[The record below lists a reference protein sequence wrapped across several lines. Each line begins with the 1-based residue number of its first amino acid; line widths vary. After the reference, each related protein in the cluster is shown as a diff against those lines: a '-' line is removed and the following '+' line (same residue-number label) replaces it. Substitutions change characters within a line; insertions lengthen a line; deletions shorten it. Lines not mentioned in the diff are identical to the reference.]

1 MAAPAAPAAGSV
13 PAGEIERVVIHRKG
27 SPDAPPVH
35 FKPDMLNARPVDV
48 VLRLLKTTVFQN
60 LDAENM
66 EFVLEKRHDGTSE
79 ELEDISLL
87 CSTSGWKTGKQ
98 GVYYTA
104 MDDQPEVAAPAEP
117 AQRAATF
124 GVRFSGRSSQGL
136 ADAVASSGAPEGFD
150 PLGKVAPRAQ
160 VTTNAK
166 AKAAAAAVTQKE
178 KVMAAAGAAPLHD
191 MLAILGK
198 SSAPIH
204 ILSEEIFV
212 NYFDPKGFEMARNI
226 TNRSAN
232 QPEWGNTLTVATAV
246 ITEIVDPSNPAKKMH
261 VDPVS
266 MQDWNLFVNKHLAKP
281 TGQHIIFMGEPTAK
295 IVRDFVNKKA
305 ELAARRSRGVADF
318 QEPRYNVVFK
328 LGTSG
333 KDPTTI
339 TIEIEG
345 MLDPHP
351 YTQLADAFSAFMTK
365 KLNAEEPLEVY
376 KMFVPN
382 KPPKGAGR
390 RPNNFQDAVNEI
402 TPDNFPVSK
411 LTEVMAYEANCNYI
425 GVVLTSMYF
434 ERGSQH
440 AILRTMTTPEKKYSL
455 NRKDPER
462 LVNPTSGGALL
473 QSYVNGIAMCHAAM
487 FHKMCPTD
495 VLKLRDGMTRPLSL
509 RIEDAHRELVNL
521 ELRPYVVPEDKLE
534 DAMKDAR
541 NGKSAFLVHPC
552 SVCGYKRIG
561 NPEHDEIVEKFSRT
575 SKHVFVCDWLGY
587 KCYQGPC
594 FGVCRQGSK
603 DFCHC
608 EEEDGPVED
617 VEHVEKTPAPP
628 KRGRR
633 SKTEKEAAAQ
643 ALPAAPPLP
652 DPKLGSS
659 SSDPLPLDTPA
670 ASSSRPA
677 AEGSRKRARTMNYAV
692 LASGGLDL
700 EAAKEKA
707 QQEKGQQ

>member
-117 AQRAATF
+117 AQR
-124 GVRFSGRSSQGL
+124 RPPSG
-136 ADAVASSGAPEGFD
+136 
-150 PLGKVAPRAQ
+150 LGRPTI

-178 KVMAAAGAAPLHD
+178 KVMAAAGAAVKSGKGIEAVKPTPFSFATYAPAADAAWKPLHD

-261 VDPVS
+261 VVPLDNIEKMWVMQDPVS

-295 IVRDFVNKKA
+295 IFVNKKA

-376 KMFVPN
+376 KIV
-382 KPPKGAGR
+382 
-390 RPNNFQDAVNEI
+390 Q
-402 TPDNFPVSK
+402 
-411 LTEVMAYEANCNYI
+411 C
-425 GVVLTSMYF
+425 VVLSWHPMH
-434 ERGSQH
+434 R
-440 AILRTMTTPEKKYSL
+440 
-455 NRKDPER
+455 
-462 LVNPTSGGALL
+462 ALL
-473 QSYVNGIAMCHAAM
+473 
-487 FHKMCPTD
+487 
-495 VLKLRDGMTRPLSL
+495 
-509 RIEDAHRELVNL
+509 
-521 ELRPYVVPEDKLE
+521 
-534 DAMKDAR
+534 
-541 NGKSAFLVHPC
+541 
-552 SVCGYKRIG
+552 
-561 NPEHDEIVEKFSRT
+561 
-575 SKHVFVCDWLGY
+575 
-587 KCYQGPC
+587 
-594 FGVCRQGSK
+594 
-603 DFCHC
+603 
-608 EEEDGPVED
+608 
-617 VEHVEKTPAPP
+617 
-628 KRGRR
+628 
-633 SKTEKEAAAQ
+633 
-643 ALPAAPPLP
+643 
-652 DPKLGSS
+652 
-659 SSDPLPLDTPA
+659 
-670 ASSSRPA
+670 
-677 AEGSRKRARTMNYAV
+677 
-692 LASGGLDL
+692 
-700 EAAKEKA
+700 
-707 QQEKGQQ
+707 

>member
-1 MAAPAAPAAGSV
+1 
-13 PAGEIERVVIHRKG
+13 
-27 SPDAPPVH
+27 
-35 FKPDMLNARPVDV
+35 
-48 VLRLLKTTVFQN
+48 
-60 LDAENM
+60 
-66 EFVLEKRHDGTSE
+66 
-79 ELEDISLL
+79 
-87 CSTSGWKTGKQ
+87 
-98 GVYYTA
+98 
-104 MDDQPEVAAPAEP
+104 
-117 AQRAATF
+117 
-124 GVRFSGRSSQGL
+124 
-136 ADAVASSGAPEGFD
+136 
-150 PLGKVAPRAQ
+150 
-160 VTTNAK
+160 
-166 AKAAAAAVTQKE
+166 
-178 KVMAAAGAAPLHD
+178 
-191 MLAILGK
+191 
-198 SSAPIH
+198 
-204 ILSEEIFV
+204 
-212 NYFDPKGFEMARNI
+212 
-226 TNRSAN
+226 
-232 QPEWGNTLTVATAV
+232 
-246 ITEIVDPSNPAKKMH
+246 
-261 VDPVS
+261 
-266 MQDWNLFVNKHLAKP
+266 
-281 TGQHIIFMGEPTAK
+281 
-295 IVRDFVNKKA
+295 
-305 ELAARRSRGVADF
+305 
-318 QEPRYNVVFK
+318 
-328 LGTSG
+328 
-333 KDPTTI
+333 
-339 TIEIEG
+339 

-425 GVVLTSMYF
+425 
-434 ERGSQH
+434 E
-440 AILRTMTTPEKKYSL
+440 ILPQPQGPGAAGQS
-455 NRKDPER
+455 
-462 LVNPTSGGALL
+462 TSGGALL